1 MLTEIQNAFQHG
13 SEWFI
18 IISTGNYVYSDPD
31 LYGSGK
37 LEKVN
42 ITYAQWLMERDGF
55 NYVEYGSF

>member
-1 MLTEIQNAFQHG
+1 MLTAIQYAFQHG

-18 IISTGNYVYSDPD
+18 ITSTGNYVYSDPD

-42 ITYAQWLMERDGF
+42 VTYAKWLMERDGF
-55 NYVEYGSF
+55 DYVEYGSI